1 MKHRRRVALLI
12 ETSNA
17 YARGLLQGITDY
29 IRKHEA
35 WSIYLPEQ
43 ERGAAPPSWLSGWRG
58 EGIIA
63 RIENDDIAAAIRAS
77 RLPVVDVSAARKL
90 DDIPWVE
97 TDDQAIAKLAAEH
110 LEERGF
116 KNFGFCGVRGF
127 NWSMWRQQQFVNQI
141 KSAGGTCNVHNVS
154 PRGSKEASWDR
165 EQGKLRN
172 WLRKLPKPIGVMAC
186 YDIQAQQLLDAC
198 REEDIAV
205 PEQVAVIGVDN
216 DQLLC
221 DLAMPPLSSII
232 PDSHRSG
239 YEAASLLERL
249 MDGESVPANAH
260 LIRPLGIE
268 TRQSTD
274 VLAIGDPDIAKA
286 ARFIR
291 EHACSGINVADVVKQ
306 LPLSRRVL
314 ETRFKQLLRRTP
326 HEEIARYRLLRVKRL
341 LTETDLSL
349 AEIAERSGFR
359 HVEYLTVAFKKETG
373 MPPSRYRKLNSDE
386 GTNSTSSTR

>member
-1 MKHRRRVALLI
+1 MKHRRQVALLI

-17 YARGLLQGITDY
+17 YARGLLQGVTAY

-43 ERGAAPPSWLSGWRG
+43 ERGAAPPPWLARWRG

-63 RIENDDIAAAIRAS
+63 RIENEEIAAAIRQS
-77 RLPVVDVSAARKL
+77 RLPVVDVSAAREL

-97 TDDQAIAKLAAEH
+97 TDDQAIAKLAAQH

-116 KNFGFCGVRGF
+116 KNFGFCGVEGF
-127 NWSMWRQQQFVNQI
+127 NWSMWRQQHFVDQI
-141 KSAGGTCNVHNVS
+141 EDAGGVCHVHNVP
-154 PRGSKEASWDR
+154 PRGGKQVSWDR
-165 EQGKLRN
+165 AQAKLRK
-172 WLRKLPKPIGVMAC
+172 WLQRLPKPIGVMAC

-198 REEDIAV
+198 REDNIAV

-221 DLAMPPLSSII
+221 DLAMPPLTSVI

-239 YEAASLLERL
+239 YEAASLLDRM
-249 MDGESVPANAH
+249 MDGESIPANAH
-260 LIRPLGIE
+260 LIEPLGIAS
-268 TRQSTD
+268 RQSTD
-274 VLAIGDPDIAKA
+274 VLAISDPDIATA

-291 EHACSGINVADVVKQ
+291 EHACSGINVTDVLKQ
-306 LPLSRRVL
+306 VSMSRRVF

-326 HEEIARYRLLRVKRL
+326 HEEIARYRLLRVKQL
-341 LTETDLSL
+341 LTETDLTLS
-349 AEIAERSGFR
+349 EIAVRSGFR
-359 HVEYLTVAFKKETG
+359 HVEYLTVAFKKEMG
-373 MPPSRYRKLNSDE
+373 MPPSRYRKMNSDE
-386 GTNSTSSTR
+386 VRIL